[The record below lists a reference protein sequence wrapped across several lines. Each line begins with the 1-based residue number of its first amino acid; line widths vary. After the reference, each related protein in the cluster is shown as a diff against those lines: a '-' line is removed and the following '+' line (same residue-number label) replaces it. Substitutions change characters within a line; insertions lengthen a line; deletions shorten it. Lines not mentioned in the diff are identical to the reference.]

1 MNPKNPIA
9 RYNPSMLK
17 ILFLGKGNSCRSQM
31 AEGIFCALKDDL
43 IEAFSAGAEPA
54 SLNPLAIPAAIP
66 FSLPPVETPCARWST
81 ATTAAQASAPPPP
94 RPPRPHEQSAQ
105 SPTHIRDTAHSTA
118 NSN

>member
-43 IEAFSAGAEPA
+43 IEVFSAGAEPA

-66 FSLPPVETPCARWST
+66 FSLPPVETPMCALVHGNNCCPGVCP
-81 ATTAAQASAPPPP
+81 ATPATP
-94 RPPRPHEQSAQ
+94 
-105 SPTHIRDTAHSTA
+105 
-118 NSN
+118 